1 MTRRGGIVPACYWL
15 GKPETL
21 PIPVAGDACCMKPER
36 SGTAVIAL
44 KMGWKTGFE
53 PATPGITIRCSNQLS
68 YIHHWG
74 AHSRSPAIKNAS
86 LRLHPAR
93 PAGIAVFNPRI
104 AVPVRVAVDVG
115 WRLPGPRQPGR
126 FCTRSTRMH
135 NLPALRRRK
144 SRQRSTSVV
153 RTPWPPWRKCC
164 LTRPRPLCGTSSD
177 TGARPGCPPCP
188 AWLC

>member
-1 MTRRGGIVPACYWL
+1 MPACYWL

-93 PAGIAVFNPRI
+93 PAGIAVFNPRM

-115 WRLPGPRQPGR
+115 WRLPGPRQ
-126 FCTRSTRMH
+126 
-135 NLPALRRRK
+135 LYEKYADAQPASAATTEIPTAIHECRADSMAALAEVLLDAAK
-144 SRQRSTSVV
+144 ASMWDVI
-153 RTPWPPWRKCC
+153 
-164 LTRPRPLCGTSSD
+164 
-177 TGARPGCPPCP
+177 
-188 AWLC
+188 